1 MKKFTLVAI
10 FMALSNAIVADE
22 IDNTIDFKSITPT
35 QTPQSITQDA
45 DNLYQGI
52 QPNPP
57 QNATQNSQ
65 PIFTQTGYKSTKKGD
80 FDFEFGVGY
89 VMGLFDAEQSLDGVQ
104 KTDSSG
110 IGHGADVFFS
120 GSYYAGESW
129 GIMFGLGSELINIS
143 WSQALTQLSCMSNTK
158 CDEDTNA
165 SELMINAYLNF
176 GGFKDL
182 WGRNKSSLRLFGNI
196 GVSFNLLGGL
206 YERNTTCSEGTTI
219 KGYYTTWTTYNCEM
233 SQEYTKPV
241 SIPFTLG
248 LRYMFVENHGLE
260 FVGKYDLIKWEF
272 TTKAPAI
279 SSFDTTISRNLSL
292 GLRYIYKF

>member
-10 FMALSNAIVADE
+10 FMAIFSNALFAD
-22 IDNTIDFKSITPT
+22 NVIDFKSITPT
-35 QTPQSITQDA
+35 QNAPT
-45 DNLYQGI
+45 
-52 QPNPP
+52 P

-233 SQEYTKPV
+233 SQEYTKPI

-260 FVGKYDLIKWEF
+260 LVGKYDLIKWNF
-272 TTKAPAI
+272 STKVNSGGVPN
-279 SSFDTTISRNLSL
+279 FDTTISRNLSL
-292 GLRYIYKF
+292 SLRYIYKF

>member
-35 QTPQSITQDA
+35 QTTQSITQDA

-52 QPNPP
+52 QSNPP

-80 FDFEFGVGY
+80 FESEFGIGY
-89 VMGLFDAEQSLDGVQ
+89 IMSQFKAEQDWGGS
-104 KTDSSG
+104 KASSTAT
-110 IGHGADVFFS
+110 GHGADLFFS

-129 GIMFGLGSELINIS
+129 GVVFGLGTELINIDWKEPLYELFCYGS
-143 WSQALTQLSCMSNTK
+143 ACSL
-158 CDEDTNA
+158 DTN
-165 SELMINAYLNF
+165 SNDFLMNLYFNF
-176 GGFKDL
+176 GFFKNILQSDK
-182 WGRNKSSLRLFGNI
+182 RFLRVFGNVGLSVNWI
-196 GVSFNLLGGL
+196 MGGF
-206 YERNTTCSEGTTI
+206 YERTINCSTYGCNTTLDDDS
-219 KGYYTTWTTYNCEM
+219 
-233 SQEYTKPV
+233 SAKPI

-260 FVGKYDLIKWEF
+260 LVGKYDLIKWNF
-272 TTKAPAI
+272 STKI
-279 SSFDTTISRNLSL
+279 SSGGVPNFDTTISRNLSL
-292 GLRYIYKF
+292 SLRYIYKF